1 MSLKYWFKNIK
12 KKKQIKKDIKYFKGN
27 KESVINYQ
35 EYYTKIYN
43 HYNEIKNINTIRKI
57 EIEQTRIKGQLEKN
71 NNPGNALFFSLIAV
85 VFSLLANLFFSS
97 LNIKD
102 NYINLILQSSS
113 IIVLIFIAINTSL
126 DIAVPYRDE
135 IQFYTTALDVLEDM
149 KKKKLKER
157 KYKKRR

>member
-1 MSLKYWFKNIK
+1 MKYWFKNIK

-71 NNPGNALFFSLIAV
+71 NNPGNALFFSLMAV
-85 VFSLLANLFFSS
+85 VFSLLANLFLSS

-113 IIVLIFIAINTSL
+113 IIVLIFIA
-126 DIAVPYRDE
+126 
-135 IQFYTTALDVLEDM
+135 
-149 KKKKLKER
+149 
-157 KYKKRR
+157 

>member
-1 MSLKYWFKNIK
+1 
-12 KKKQIKKDIKYFKGN
+12 
-27 KESVINYQ
+27 
-35 EYYTKIYN
+35 
-43 HYNEIKNINTIRKI
+43 
-57 EIEQTRIKGQLEKN
+57 IEQTRIKGQLEKN
-71 NNPGNALFFSLIAV
+71 NNPGNALFFSLMAV
-85 VFSLLANLFFSS
+85 VFSLLANLFLSS

>member
-1 MSLKYWFKNIK
+1 
-12 KKKQIKKDIKYFKGN
+12 
-27 KESVINYQ
+27 
-35 EYYTKIYN
+35 
-43 HYNEIKNINTIRKI
+43 
-57 EIEQTRIKGQLEKN
+57 
-71 NNPGNALFFSLIAV
+71 
-85 VFSLLANLFFSS
+85 NLFLSS